1 MNVRETLKTS
11 LDSLGLNKV
20 RSFLTMLG
28 VIIGVFAVVSL
39 VSLVKG
45 VQNYIE
51 GQFESLGS
59 NLIFVMSGNINM
71 GGSNAFSD
79 VGKSFGSSN
88 LEAKHADLIKR
99 YASDYIDGVTPG
111 TQLGKTVK
119 YKTHDYY
126 AQVMGLN
133 YQSDYIFNTYAQEGR
148 YFTKAEESSS
158 ARVALIGFNLR
169 EELFGE
175 EDALGKKVKVE
186 GKSYEIIGTIGKKSP
201 DYDESLIIPYTTTLD
216 MFPGTSVVQIAAK
229 AKDNVDFEEAI
240 RQVEIALMRDLDD
253 DEFTVMTQKDILESI
268 DSILSMLTV
277 ALAAISGISLL
288 VGGIGIMNIM
298 LVSVTERTR
307 EIGLRKAIGATS
319 NDIKLQFMIEAIVIS
334 LTGGVIGLFF
344 GWVTTIAIK
353 SLLNAE
359 IPVWSIFM
367 ALGFSILVGIIFGTY
382 PAVKASKKDPIE
394 ALRYE

>member
-1 MNVRETLKTS
+1 MNVRETLKTA

-51 GQFESLGS
+51 GQFEALGS
-59 NLIFVMSGNINM
+59 NLIFVMSGNINT
-71 GGSNAFSD
+71 GSSTFRE
-79 VGKSFGSSN
+79 VGKSLGSSN
-88 LEAKHADLIKR
+88 LEAKHSDLIER
-99 YASDYIDGVTPG
+99 YAASHIEAVTPA

-126 AQVMGLN
+126 AQIVGVN
-133 YQSDYIFNTYAQEGR
+133 YRSDYIFNTYAQEGR
-148 YFTKAEESSS
+148 YFTKAEERSS
-158 ARVALIGFNLR
+158 ARVAVIGYILND
-169 EELFGE
+169 ELFGDE
-175 EDALGKKVKVE
+175 NALGKKVKVE
-186 GKSYEIIGTIGKKSP
+186 GKSYEIIGILGKKNP
-201 DYDESLIIPYTTTLD
+201 DYDESLIVPYTTTLD
-216 MFPGTSVVQIAAK
+216 MFPGASIIQIGAK
-229 AKDNVDFEEAI
+229 AWEDVDFEEAI
-240 RQVEIALMRDLDD
+240 DQVELALMRDLDD

-268 DSILSMLTV
+268 ESILSMLTV

-307 EIGLRKAIGATS
+307 EIGLRKALGATS
-319 NDIKLQFMIEAIVIS
+319 KDIRLQFMIEAVVIS
-334 LTGGVIGLFF
+334 MTGGVIGLFF
-344 GWVTTIAIK
+344 GWITTIAIS
-353 SLLNAE
+353 SLIEAE
-359 IPVWSIFM
+359 IPLWSVLM